1 MDGAEGLLRFVL
13 GAGRVACWTGS
24 RQHHNFGEFQVPR
37 RTLDRYNVLYIAR
50 GRARWRIEG
59 VGVEVSAGDLLV
71 VCPGEEH
78 DALPMTKRTTVGS
91 LHLRMRLPGGREGLA
106 LVRPPRVMRVEAG
119 SRLEGYLRGHL
130 AEFDRGPEASRY
142 ELGWAHLV
150 VQEMLVE
157 ADRRGV
163 LGYGELDPL
172 VPEMLVL
179 LRERLAEPTTL
190 GDLAVASG
198 YSAQHLNRLF
208 NRVLGVT
215 PIKLLTRMRM
225 DAAGE
230 ALRGTG
236 RTVAAVA
243 ESVGYAD
250 PYHFS
255 RVFSAHFGQSPTA
268 YRSALDSEYPA

>member
-1 MDGAEGLLRFVL
+1 MK
-13 GAGRVACWTGS
+13 CWVGS
-24 RQHHNFGEFQVPR
+24 RQHHNHGDFAVPY
-37 RTLDRYNVLYIAR
+37 RTLDRYNLLYMAR
-50 GRARWRIEG
+50 GRACWRIEG
-59 VGVEVSAGDLLV
+59 QGIEISAGDLLLV
-71 VCPGEEH
+71 NPGETH
-78 DALPMTKRTTVGS
+78 DAKALTKRTTLGS
-91 LHLRMRLPGGREGLA
+91 MHLRVGLPGGRDGLE
-106 LVRPPRVMRVEAG
+106 LLRMPRVMRVEQA
-119 SRLEGYLRGHL
+119 SRLEVYLRGHL
-130 AEFDRGPEASRY
+130 AEFDRGSDSPRY
-142 ELGWAHLV
+142 ELGWAYLV

-157 ADRRGV
+157 ADRRGE

-190 GDLAVASG
+190 SDLASASG

-215 PIKLLTRMRM
+215 PIKLLVRMRM
-225 DAAGE
+225 EAAAE
-230 ALRGTG
+230 ALRSSG

-255 RVFSAHFGQSPTA
+255 RAFSAHFGQSPSA

>member
-1 MDGAEGLLRFVL
+1 MECRA
-13 GAGRVACWTGS
+13 GS
-24 RQHHNFGEFQVPR
+24 RQHHNHGEFRVPK

-78 DALPMTKRTTVGS
+78 DALPMTQRTTVGS
-91 LHLRMRLPGGREGLA
+91 MHVRMGLPGGRDAFA
-106 LVRPPRVMRVEAG
+106 LVRPPRVMRVVEG
-119 SRLEGYLRGHL
+119 SRLEGYLRGHMT
-130 AEFDRGPEASRY
+130 EFDRGAKAGRY
-142 ELGWAHLV
+142 SVGWAHLV

-163 LGYGELDPL
+163 LGYGALDPL

-179 LRERLAEPTTL
+179 LQERLAEPTTL
-190 GDLAVASG
+190 GNLAVASG

-236 RTVAAVA
+236 LTVAAVA

-255 RVFSAHFGQSPTA
+255 RAFSGHFGQSPSA
-268 YRSALDSEYPA
+268 YRLALDSEYPA